1 MVNKKYVLLIKQTI
15 NNPKQKSADFFL
27 KDQRVN
33 VLDFVSHVVCVVA
46 AKICHCSAK
55 SARIDNM

>member
-1 MVNKKYVLLIKQTI
+1 MKQTI